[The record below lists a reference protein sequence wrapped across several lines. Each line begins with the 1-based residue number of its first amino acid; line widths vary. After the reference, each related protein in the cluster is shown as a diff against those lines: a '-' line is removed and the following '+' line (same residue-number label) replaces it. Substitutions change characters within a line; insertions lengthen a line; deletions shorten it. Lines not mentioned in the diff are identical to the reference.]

1 MLLVGPWQG
10 IFIQSIHITL
20 VSRDTKGMGGDI
32 DGRGGEWSWHAQL
45 HDTLHWRDTP
55 LSTLQSPVTPMV
67 GDAHN
72 DAAVPTLNQYLLV
85 GIDYNNVSLSGQLSS
100 LNLNFIPDPSASE
113 WARGVFSL
121 WIWTKSS
128 VHLSFSTRYH
138 LEARLDSEL
147 KWLASLHDSTRG
159 INGENFQHLNFYFQL
174 LSNMLRGQM
183 RAERGIDQRKNST
196 EIFCG
201 WEQIFLDSKLTHLCP
216 MPFHKST

>member
-1 MLLVGPWQG
+1 
-10 IFIQSIHITL
+10 
-20 VSRDTKGMGGDI
+20 
-32 DGRGGEWSWHAQL
+32 
-45 HDTLHWRDTP
+45 
-55 LSTLQSPVTPMV
+55 MV

-100 LNLNFIPDPSASE
+100 LNLNFSPDPSASE

-159 INGENFQHLNFYFQL
+159 INGENFQHLYFYFQL

-183 RAERGIDQRKNST
+183 RAERGIDQRKKFNWNILWMGANISGLKVDTFVSHALSQINVENKFST
-196 EIFCG
+196 LQFSL
-201 WEQIFLDSKLTHLCP
+201 WVVNKLHKLFQPNFPNTANWTLAGEKNVGHL
-216 MPFHKST
+216 K